1 MKRDRIKTLLLAE
14 ALICALLAL
23 ALWLFEGDAFSV
35 AGFPGSA
42 VGQGLSALAASGRFG
57 FALAFTLYAAVILL
71 PLYALVHI
79 AARRELK
86 PEDALLV
93 LIAFAAAC
101 ALFPHGWTT
110 YWSTSAEALFPRL
123 AWQWLIFALLA
134 GWVVLRLLR
143 RVSGGDTQE
152 LLKLFR
158 ALLIL
163 AAAYFVF
170 EVCFAEFAG
179 LFSAVDALKAGNT
192 AFTVDTVLPAAT
204 DITGSKSLVFS
215 YVVLALRF
223 AAGTDGYFPGDETHP
238 QDFDLIEGNACAISL
253 AKIGNTPWA
262 QCFATFVPDEIPTAH
277 AARFQAQIMAHM
289 SGQAMLNHDRMVNVR
304 SAADIRPALKD
315 GKVACIHTIEN
326 ATFFAEDPALIEV
339 LKSLGV
345 LMSSLSWNAQ
355 GPLASGHDT
364 HAGLTAAGIEA
375 LTQMEH
381 AGMVLDVSHLND
393 ECFDEVVAHATRP
406 FVASHSNSRAVCGVK
421 RNLTDDQFR
430 TIRDMG
436 GIVGLN
442 YCSEFLSNDAT
453 DKTAADVT
461 FDQLAAHIEHW
472 LDLGGED
479 VIALGGD
486 WDGATVPAFLS
497 DASKMPEFQNILSKH
512 FGKTVMQKLCSDNA
526 LAFFE
531 RY

>member
-35 AGFPGSA
+35 TGFPGSA

-71 PLYALVHI
+71 PLYVLVRI
-79 AARRELK
+79 GARRELK

-101 ALFPHGWTT
+101 ALFPHGGTA

-143 RVSGGDTQE
+143 RFSGGDTQE

-179 LFSAVDALKAGNT
+179 LFSVVDALKAGNS
-192 AFTVDTVLPAAT
+192 AFTTDTVLPVAT

-223 AAGTDGYFPGDETHP
+223 AAESLPTLLAAATVYFAIGLLDTMEDGAFTQESAAYAPK
-238 QDFDLIEGNACAISL
+238 L
-253 AKIGNTPWA
+253 AEWCVKVLKLSVL
-262 QCFATFVPDEIPTAH
+262 FALA
-277 AARFQAQIMAHM
+277 
-289 SGQAMLNHDRMVNVR
+289 VNVLQAFCAPMLLSTSISIR
-304 SAADIRPALKD
+304 LPIFELCFVLAALLGARLIASNVALAAD
-315 GKVACIHTIEN
+315 
-326 ATFFAEDPALIEV
+326 
-339 LKSLGV
+339 
-345 LMSSLSWNAQ
+345 
-355 GPLASGHDT
+355 
-364 HAGLTAAGIEA
+364 
-375 LTQMEH
+375 
-381 AGMVLDVSHLND
+381 ND
-393 ECFDEVVAHATRP
+393 LF
-406 FVASHSNSRAVCGVK
+406 
-421 RNLTDDQFR
+421 
-430 TIRDMG
+430 I
-436 GIVGLN
+436 
-442 YCSEFLSNDAT
+442 
-453 DKTAADVT
+453 
-461 FDQLAAHIEHW
+461 
-472 LDLGGED
+472 
-479 VIALGGD
+479 
-486 WDGATVPAFLS
+486 
-497 DASKMPEFQNILSKH
+497 
-512 FGKTVMQKLCSDNA
+512 
-526 LAFFE
+526 
-531 RY
+531 